1 MKRNY
6 FVLGILLFAAIGAI
20 AQQSPVAP
28 RPDSVTVSADG
39 RFEAAPDTAVI
50 QFNIS
55 AQEPV
60 LKDAYTRAQNAAEQ
74 VRQVLR
80 SNGIDPKQAEIG
92 TLQVN
97 PVYDYRNPKRKL
109 VGYQVNSAISVK
121 VKDFTKVGSLAD
133 AFSGMDVTANQ
144 SISYTLKNMEAARL
158 RAAEDAM
165 QQARTMAATLA
176 RSAGRTLG
184 EARQINL
191 DSYNVPGPRPI
202 MFARAMNAEAA
213 APAPTAEF
221 SPAKVTITARVT
233 VEYALK

>member
-6 FVLGILLFAAIGAI
+6 LILGLLLFTGITVI
-20 AQQSPVAP
+20 AQQPPVTQH
-28 RPDSVTVSADG
+28 PDSVTVSADG
-39 RFEAAPDTAVI
+39 KFEVAPDTALI

-55 AQEPV
+55 AQEPL
-60 LKDAYTRAQNAAEQ
+60 LKAAYARAQQAAEQ

-80 SNGIDPKQAEIG
+80 SNGIDPHQAEIG
-92 TLQVN
+92 TLQVS

-121 VKDFTKVGSLAD
+121 VKDFSKVGPLAD

-144 SISYTLKNMEAARL
+144 SISYTLEDMDAARVK
-158 RAAEDAM
+158 AAEDAM
-165 QQARTMAATLA
+165 RKARELASALA

-191 DSYNVPGPRPI
+191 DAYSVPGPRPV
-202 MFARAMNAEAA
+202 MYARAMATEAA
-213 APAPTAEF
+213 PPPTAEF
-221 SPAKVTITARVT
+221 SPAKTTVTAHVT